1 MPQGDPSRGPPP
13 VRHDQ
18 PSRSTIGAEPAPNTT
33 AQPKRKSR
41 KGLHSSNEQSDRQDP
56 PLAAPRE
63 EAEDLAD
70 ATTRDALR
78 VRRRR
83 LRPAIGSRY
92 GVTRQARTGSGAWSA
107 GGADISGWSER
118 AASLCVSVPQ
128 PKYSPLMAMEY
139 VVQRLEMGDVVLS
152 TFLSARRSLLCAA
165 LEQPADDDR

>member
-1 MPQGDPSRGPPP
+1 MAKA
-13 VRHDQ
+13 VEAVEA
-18 PSRSTIGAEPAPNTT
+18 TIAGEGKLDAHKLRADLPE
-33 AQPKRKSR
+33 RKIT
-41 KGLHSSNEQSDRQDP
+41 KGRTSSHEQSDRKDP

-128 PKYSPLMAMEY
+128 AKFSPLMAMEY
-139 VVQRLEMGDVVLS
+139 VVQRVPMGDVVLS
-152 TFLSARRSLLCAA
+152 TFLSARRSLLCAVP
-165 LEQPADDDR
+165 EQPGG

>member
-33 AQPKRKSR
+33 AQPPKRKSR

-118 AASLCVSVPQ
+118 AASLGVSVPQ

-139 VVQRLEMGDVVLS
+139 VVQRVPMGDVVLS
-152 TFLSARRSLLCAA
+152 TFLSARRSLLCAV
-165 LEQPADDDR
+165 LEQPGG